1 MRKLLALIFLIA
13 GWATTAIAAEVNIGV
28 LALRGAD
35 KTLESWTATARYLER
50 QLPGNSFRIVPL
62 SFEEVRLA
70 VRQGRVDF
78 VLCNSSYYVELEV
91 HYGVSAIATLKNR
104 FIGGTGYST
113 LGGVIFTRAD
123 RKDIRTL
130 ADLRKKTFL
139 ATDPSS
145 FGGWHVGWRELHRQG
160 LNPARDFASLDFAGT
175 HDAVVY
181 AVRDGQADAGTV
193 RTEILELMA
202 AEGKIRLDDFYI
214 LNRQRVA
221 GFTPLLST
229 PLYPEW
235 PIARLRHVP
244 DALAIAVAIALL
256 QMPAEDPAAVAG
268 NNTGWTLPLNYQPVH
283 EALHELRIG
292 PYEHLHRLT
301 TAELISQYGRWMA
314 LALAFTLL
322 ASFTAV
328 YVVRINRRL
337 RASHAELSGLN
348 ATLEDRVHLR
358 TGEVE
363 RLLERE
369 RFQRNVVEVVAD
381 VNQILITS
389 GSREEMLKA
398 CCDRLIADT
407 AYRFAWVGLLR
418 DGQIE
423 VAAKSYGPAEIMRNF
438 TSCRDK
444 GPSRAALAEN
454 RTVVET
460 DPAAIAAELTQ
471 AGVRAV
477 VALPLRH
484 DAYAP
489 PIGHLCVLSGR
500 AAGFDT
506 EELAMLEQLAGDIGF
521 AIHAFDQQAEA
532 HRFEQERISNYE
544 ETILSLVDMIEKR
557 DPYTAG
563 HTRRVARYCELIATE
578 LGCSPAE
585 IGKLKRAAALH
596 DIGKIAI
603 PDAVLLKPGALTPL
617 EYEMIK
623 QHAEEGYQTLHRID
637 MYKELA
643 EIMRS
648 HHERED
654 GSGYP
659 RGLTGEQTPRLAKIM
674 AVADSF
680 DAMVSNRIYKSHG
693 ESIAEALAELRQQSG
708 KLFDPAIVAAACIAL
723 ADVKLPATADQ
734 MPKTPLE
741 HLRFAYFFND
751 QLTGTHNASYLQIM
765 LSRGLPENLRHGY
778 LIQLRQF
785 SRLNEELGWEAG
797 NQALTGFA
805 HALIKMYPEALVF
818 RVMGDDFILLAAQP
832 LALDPATLKTATPL
846 AETTVGV
853 EVRTLDL
860 HGADRDFLLKLL

>member
-1 MRKLLALIFLIA
+1 MRKFLARFVLLALL
-13 GWATTAIAAEVNIGV
+13 ATSAIAAEVNIGV
-28 LALRGAD
+28 LALRGVD
-35 KTLESWTATARYLER
+35 KTQESWTATARYLER
-50 QLPGNSFRIVPL
+50 QLPGNTFRIVPL
-62 SFEEVRLA
+62 GFEEVRLA

-78 VLCNSSYYVELEV
+78 VLTNSSYYVELEA
-91 HYGVSAIATLKNR
+91 HYGVSAIATMKNR

-130 ADLRKKTFL
+130 ADLRKKSFL
-139 ATDPSS
+139 AADPSS
-145 FGGWHVGWRELHRQG
+145 FGGWHVGWRELKRQG
-160 LNPARDFASLDFAGT
+160 VNPAKDFAKLAFAGT

-202 AEGKIRLDDFYI
+202 AEGRIRLDDYYI

-221 GFTPLLST
+221 GFSPLLST

-235 PIARLRHVP
+235 PIARLRHVS

-256 QMPAEDPAAVAG
+256 QMPADDPAARVASI
-268 NNTGWTLPLNYQPVH
+268 TGWTLPLNYQPVH
-283 EALHELRIG
+283 EALRELRIG
-292 PYEHLHRLT
+292 PYEYPHRLT
-301 TAELISQYGRWMA
+301 LAELVAQYGHWMA
-314 LALAFTLL
+314 LALAFSLL
-322 ASFTAV
+322 ASLTAI

-337 RASHAELSGLN
+337 RAEHAALENLN
-348 ATLEDRVHLR
+348 ATLEDRVRGR

-389 GSREEMLKA
+389 SSREEMLKA

-423 VAAKSYGPAEIMRNF
+423 VAARSYGPAEIMRNF
-438 TSCRDK
+438 ASCRDK

-454 RTVVET
+454 RTVIET

-471 AGVRAV
+471 AGVHAV
-477 VALPLRH
+477 IALPLRH
-484 DAYAP
+484 DAYGAAF
-489 PIGHLCVLSGR
+489 GHLCVLSGR
-500 AAGFDT
+500 PAGFDT
-506 EELAMLEQLAGDIGF
+506 EEVAMLEQLAGDIGF
-521 AIHAFDQQAEA
+521 AIHAFEQQTEA
-532 HRFEQERISNYE
+532 HRLERERIDNYE

-557 DPYTAG
+557 DTYTAG
-563 HTRRVARYCELIATE
+563 HTRRVAHYCELIATR
-578 LGCSPAE
+578 LGHGPAE
-585 IGKLKRAAALH
+585 IEKLKRAATLH

-603 PDAVLLKPGALTPL
+603 PDAVLLKPGILTPL
-617 EYEMIK
+617 EYELIK

-659 RGLTGEQTPRLAKIM
+659 RGLVSGQIPRLAQIM
-674 AVADSF
+674 AVADTF
-680 DAMVSNRIYKSHG
+680 DAMVSNRIYKARK
-693 ESIAEALAELRQQSG
+693 EVPVALAELRQQSG
-708 KLFDPAIVAAACIAL
+708 TRFAPAVVAAACAAL
-723 ADVKLPATADQ
+723 ADVVPPADVDQ
-734 MPKTPLE
+734 MPATPLE
-741 HLRFAYFFND
+741 HQRFAYFFD
-751 QLTGTHNASYLQIM
+751 DPLTGTHNANYLQIM
-765 LSRGLPENLRHGY
+765 LRNGLPKHLKHAYIILLEHFSDLNRDHGW
-778 LIQLRQF
+778 I
-785 SRLNEELGWEAG
+785 AG
-797 NQALTGFA
+797 NQALAGFSA
-805 HALIKMYPEALVF
+805 VLVDRYPEALAF
-818 RVMGDDFILLAAQP
+818 RVMGDDFVLLSAQP
-832 LALDPATLKTATPL
+832 LHIDGDQLKALSPLQGTPVKVAVREVDP
-846 AETTVGV
+846 
-853 EVRTLDL
+853 
-860 HGADRDFLLKLL
+860 HGPGREELLKLL